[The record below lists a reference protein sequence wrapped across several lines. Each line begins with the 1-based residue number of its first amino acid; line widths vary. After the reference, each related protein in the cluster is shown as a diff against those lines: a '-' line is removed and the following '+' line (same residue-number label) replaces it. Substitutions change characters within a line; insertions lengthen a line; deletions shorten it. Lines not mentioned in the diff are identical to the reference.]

1 MIETALWLP
10 ADGIRLEPNALSAAT
25 LKVGH
30 SIVTAGPG
38 AGKTELLAQR
48 ADFLLR
54 TGISPYPRRI
64 LAISFKVDAAQ
75 NLRDRVQR
83 RVGAQLASRF
93 DSFTFHAFAK
103 RLIDNYRVEL
113 TGQWALDADYQLDPK
128 VRIERRQIT
137 FNDLVPFGIEI
148 LQSTPFAVRG
158 LRQTYSHVFLDE
170 FQDATEEQ
178 YTLVREAFGG
188 SKASITAVGDDKQ
201 RIMAWAGAL
210 EGIMQQAAEDLDATV
225 LGLYQNFRSAPVLR
239 RMQNRMIAEME
250 PGAEVPEADLG
261 GEEGTVEIL
270 DFETD
275 ADEADTLAD
284 LIQGWVEEG
293 VPLGEIAVLVRQQP
307 QFFAAPLMSALS
319 ARGVPVRNDF
329 DRQDLAAEPV
339 AALIFNFLRVVSQ
352 GRQPGAYAELM
363 QVFDTHEDSDERVLQ
378 LDRAF
383 KRFLSETASDVQSTT
398 WDSSRWPVTIEAF
411 LAMVT
416 DPVLTSLSAAYRQGS
431 RLREVVDEATS
442 AFMESLSHTGNAVD
456 ALSRLSDA
464 GAVRILTI
472 HKSKG
477 LEFEKVIL
485 LGMETETFW
494 GKDRR
499 ELRSIFFVGVSRA
512 KRELTMTVSRHRARP
527 PGAAYWHES
536 RKPHW
541 PFLNY
546 AKEA

>member
-10 ADGIRLEPNALSAAT
+10 ADGIQLEPNALIAAT
-25 LKVGH
+25 LKAGH

-54 TGISPYPRRI
+54 TGICPYPRRI

-83 RVGAQLASRF
+83 RAGARLASRF
-93 DSFTFHAFAK
+93 DSFTFHAFSK

-170 FQDATEEQ
+170 FQDATDEQ
-178 YTLVREAFGG
+178 YSLVQEAFG
-188 SKASITAVGDDKQ
+188 SSNASITAVGDDKQ

-239 RMQNRMIAEME
+239 RMQNRMIADME
-250 PGAEVPEADLG
+250 PGAEVPEADLE

-275 ADEADTLAD
+275 TDEAETLAD
-284 LIQGWVEEG
+284 LIQDWVEEG
-293 VPLGEIAVLVRQQP
+293 VPLGEIAVLVRNQP

-319 ARGVPVRNDF
+319 AHGVPVRNDS

-352 GRQPGAYAELM
+352 NRQPGAYAELM
-363 QVFDTHEDSDERVLQ
+363 QVFDTHGDSDEKVLQ

-398 WDSSRWPVTIEAF
+398 WDSSRWPVIIEAF

-416 DPVLTSLSAAYRQGS
+416 DPVLMSLSPAYRQGS
-431 RLREVVDEATS
+431 RLREVVDEAIS
-442 AFMESLSHTGNAVD
+442 AFSESLSYTGDAVD

-464 GAVRILTI
+464 DAVRILTI

-485 LGMETETFW
+485 LGMEAETFW

-499 ELRSIFFVGVSRA
+499 ELKSIFFVGVSRA
-512 KRELTMTVSRHRARP
+512 KRGLTMTVSRHRARP
-527 PGAAYWHES
+527 PGAAFWDES